1 MDYLEL
7 KPIIKKILTKYKFL
21 IIILLVFSI
30 PIPIINFF
38 EDNQKLE
45 NTLKTLKEGEISTIE
60 ITSEIDTLIPNI
72 MGIEYEKKVFPIIL
86 KREISV
92 EEEVSRILNFL
103 EKVKEQPNLNSK
115 IKLIFFLPPSI
126 LSNILT
132 RILEESI
139 VLKRNKINESI
150 AENSNI
156 IVIYKTNIFYPKY
169 IILLPTKSEKELEEA
184 IETILGKLFIPSI
197 KEGLIV
203 LLNNTLIPNASFSEK
218 LQEEEF
224 KKYLIMRN
232 IPTEIEI
239 RKGQKIIEQ
248 GKEIRKENIETIKN
262 YISQVKKRNF
272 IKMILLEV
280 MITILALF
288 SVGIISIFKNI
299 RHSKIL
305 TINTGLLLSS
315 LYFQLFMKNII
326 GYTAILTSLFIAFL
340 LINSLISGRKSTLV
354 VSMFY
359 SLVLLLI
366 IPTKYVIVINW
377 TVMILVLSIMN
388 YRIKKRSEFII
399 IGTILVIVVLILY
412 LIVNYVEYLEIG
424 NIINYGMISFITVFS
439 NVLLIFLILPVY
451 EYFFRVATPFK
462 LYELSSLDNPL
473 LKELLKRAP
482 GTYYHSLNVG
492 ILAEAAAEAIH
503 ANSLLAKVGAL
514 YHDIGKMENPNYF
527 TENIGGKTR
536 EDIDPFRYTE
546 IIKKHPIKGQELALQ
561 YRLPIEIERIIVE
574 HHGNSVI
581 SYFYNKASKDNPNV
595 DINFFRYKTP
605 LPSSKESAIVFIC
618 DKIEARIRSLTSN
631 QKISPDT
638 LQSEIENTIYNQVIM
653 GELSQSELTLKDLND
668 IKKALIENLNYI
680 LHQRIE
686 YPK

>member
-21 IIILLVFSI
+21 ITILLVFSI

-60 ITSEIDTLIPNI
+60 ITSEINTLIPNI

-150 AENSNI
+150 AKNSNI

-239 RKGQKIIEQ
+239 RKGQKIVEQ
-248 GKEIRKENIETIKN
+248 GKEIRKENIETIKS

-272 IKMILLEV
+272 IKMILLEA

-354 VSMFY
+354 ISMFY

>member
-115 IKLIFFLPPSI
+115 IKLIFFLSPSI

-156 IVIYKTNIFYPKY
+156 IAIYKTNIFYPKY

-272 IKMILLEV
+272 IKMILLEA

-354 VSMFY
+354 ISMFY

-561 YRLPIEIERIIVE
+561 YRLPIEIEKIIVE

>member
-115 IKLIFFLPPSI
+115 IKLIFFLSPSI

-272 IKMILLEV
+272 IKMILLEA

-354 VSMFY
+354 ISMFY

-561 YRLPIEIERIIVE
+561 YRLPIEIEKIIVE